1 MSAYRFLP
9 VPIVVSCLLLAT
21 AAPHAVSAQDVTGTW
36 RLSVDLGSGGTGGVT
51 LELVQEGTTV
61 RGTYSGT
68 YGTRVPLTGTE
79 QNGAIALSFT
89 TENIGEVAYEGTVAA
104 DTMWGSVTYGTR
116 FDGTFGAY
124 RRPPATV
131 VSTIVGYGVMGLLLL
146 VALVG
151 IVWSG
156 RR

>member
-1 MSAYRFLP
+1 M
-9 VPIVVSCLLLAT
+9 LLAT
-21 AAPHAVSAQDVTGTW
+21 VPRPVSAQDVTGTW

-51 LELVQEGTTV
+51 LELAQDGGAV

-68 YGTRVPLTGTE
+68 YGTAVPLTGTTE
-79 QNGAIALSFT
+79 NGRVALSFT
-89 TENIGEVAYEGTVAA
+89 TDRIGEVSYEGTVAA
-104 DTMWGSVTYGTR
+104 DSMWGSVTYGTS

-124 RRPPATV
+124 RRPPATI
-131 VSTIVGYGVMGLLLL
+131 VSTLVGYGILGLLLA
-146 VALVG
+146 VALVA